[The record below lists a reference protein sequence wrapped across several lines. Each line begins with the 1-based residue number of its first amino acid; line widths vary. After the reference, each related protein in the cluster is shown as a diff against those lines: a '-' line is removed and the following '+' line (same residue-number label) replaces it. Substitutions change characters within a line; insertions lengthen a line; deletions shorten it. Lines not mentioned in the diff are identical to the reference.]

1 MKLSISPG
9 QVYTFKLNS
18 GEELISKVSAVTDDW
33 LEIEHPVSVAPGPQ
47 GMGLVPS
54 LFTADPESEVT
65 VNISSVAMIAP
76 VREDVGDSYLE
87 ATTGIK
93 PVRNKILMG

>member
-1 MKLSISPG
+1 MIEAGKTYTMRMGYGEEIVAKIVSIGTDTYTISKPVAVVPG
-9 QVYTFKLNS
+9 Q
-18 GEELISKVSAVTDDW
+18 
-33 LEIEHPVSVAPGPQ
+33 Q
-47 GMGLVPS
+47 GIQLMNS
-54 LFTADPESEVT
+54 LFTADPEQHVT

-93 PVRNKILMG
+93 PVRSSILMG

>member
-1 MKLSISPG
+1 MSIEAGKTYTMRMGYGEEIVAKITAFDSSTYTLSKPVAVVPG
-9 QVYTFKLNS
+9 Q
-18 GEELISKVSAVTDDW
+18 
-33 LEIEHPVSVAPGPQ
+33 Q
-47 GMGLVPS
+47 GIQLMNS
-54 LFTADPESEVT
+54 LFTADPEAEVT
-65 VNISSVAMIAP
+65 VNRSSVAMIAP

>member
-1 MKLSISPG
+1 MIEVGKTYTMRMGYGEEIVAKIVSIGTDTYTISKPVAVVPG
-9 QVYTFKLNS
+9 Q
-18 GEELISKVSAVTDDW
+18 
-33 LEIEHPVSVAPGPQ
+33 Q
-47 GMGLVPS
+47 GIQLMNS
-54 LFTADPESEVT
+54 LFTADPEADVT

-93 PVRNKILMG
+93 PVRSKILMG

>member
-1 MKLSISPG
+1 MSVEIGKTYTMRMGYGEEIVAKIVGYNAVTYTISNPVAVVPG
-9 QVYTFKLNS
+9 Q
-18 GEELISKVSAVTDDW
+18 
-33 LEIEHPVSVAPGPQ
+33 Q
-47 GMGLVPS
+47 GIQLMNS
-54 LFTADPESEVT
+54 LFTADPELDVT

-93 PVRNKILMG
+93 PVRSKILMG

>member
-1 MKLSISPG
+1 MIEVGKTYTMRMGYGEEIVAKIVGIGTDTYTINKPVAVVPG
-9 QVYTFKLNS
+9 Q
-18 GEELISKVSAVTDDW
+18 
-33 LEIEHPVSVAPGPQ
+33 Q
-47 GMGLVPS
+47 GIQLMNS
-54 LFTADPESEVT
+54 LFTADPEADVT

-93 PVRNKILMG
+93 PVRSKILMG

>member
-1 MKLSISPG
+1 MSIEAGKTYTMRMGYGEEIVAKITAVGSTTYTLSKPVAVVPG
-9 QVYTFKLNS
+9 Q
-18 GEELISKVSAVTDDW
+18 
-33 LEIEHPVSVAPGPQ
+33 Q
-47 GMGLVPS
+47 GIQLMNS
-54 LFTADPESEVT
+54 LFTADPEQEVT

-93 PVRNKILMG
+93 PVRSKILMG